1 MASGIGE
8 AMRRFRRVMTIENN
22 WSDRLQDEL
31 IDADNRRYSALAM
44 MLRARFLVDVDC
56 WSESRGRP
64 MKPGAICEEVRTR
77 LDAMQGEPA

>member
-1 MASGIGE
+1 
-8 AMRRFRRVMTIENN
+8 MRRFRRVMTIENN